1 MRRPARQGKSVKIE
15 RCFQRDTKK
24 AFAVLKML
32 GEEAVEMKKL
42 GKKVEPHQGE
52 IYKKLRADM
61 NVEDAVLENK
71 WWKGV

>member
-1 MRRPARQGKSVKIE
+1 MSKSKDVP
-15 RCFQRDTKK
+15 QRNTKK

-52 IYKKLRADM
+52 IYKKLR
-61 NVEDAVLENK
+61 LI
-71 WWKGV
+71 

>member
-1 MRRPARQGKSVKIE
+1 MMGRIYRSASRCAVRLGKAHVSKSKDVP
-15 RCFQRDTKK
+15 QRNTKK

-52 IYKKLRADM
+52 IYKKLR
-61 NVEDAVLENK
+61 LI
-71 WWKGV
+71 